1 MPMSF
6 LGPSLLMA
14 YQLFHV
20 QLDLVPIQNQEV
32 LSRQTTPSRTKEPR
46 NAEEVKVMHQEK
58 KTLLGSKHDVDWAC
72 DYFSKHMIQLFIFN
86 LTKAAKKNI
95 GIILMIKVDFG
106 INF

>member
-1 MPMSF
+1 
-6 LGPSLLMA
+6 
-14 YQLFHV
+14 
-20 QLDLVPIQNQEV
+20 
-32 LSRQTTPSRTKEPR
+32 
-46 NAEEVKVMHQEK
+46 MHQEK